1 MKDSYC
7 VVYDQCSTILQEGK
21 RRGNN
26 LNYIDENEFLGIWP
40 HASKTMIHIFPYL
53 YIIYL
58 LSILLLQLVQLVSKQ
73 LQEKETCD
81 ENFNLVWLEN

>member
-26 LNYIDENEFLGIWP
+26 LNYIDENEFLGI
-40 HASKTMIHIFPYL
+40 
-53 YIIYL
+53 
-58 LSILLLQLVQLVSKQ
+58 
-73 LQEKETCD
+73 
-81 ENFNLVWLEN
+81 